1 MVTEAVAGRLVRENG
16 VGFVVVDVVVVVVV
30 GRVRGRWGVAVCS
43 RN

>member
-1 MVTEAVAGRLVRENG
+1 MVTEAVAGRIVRENG
-16 VGFVVVDVVVVVVV
+16 VGFVVVDVVVVVV